1 MRSHDAISSTCAGRR
16 AHGRIAA
23 GAIIATLLLAA
34 CGGDSDSGGSE
45 AQAGDP
51 LPAADSGAES
61 TAEAAVETPVAVGAG
76 YVDLVGPDVI
86 AASEI
91 DTNLLPSVVVDDLTN
106 DRKVNFRNLVPQEKP
121 VLLWMWAPH

>member
-1 MRSHDAISSTCAGRR
+1 MRLSHVLSKPGLGPRR
-16 AHGRIAA
+16 RFAA
-23 GAIIATLLLAA
+23 GAVGAALALAA
-34 CGGDSDSGGSE
+34 CGGGSDSSGSG
-45 AQAGDP
+45 ADAGDP
-51 LPAADSGAES
+51 LPDVEVDDSPSDDGAAPA
-61 TAEAAVETPVAVGAG
+61 AVGAG

-86 AASEI
+86 PGAEI